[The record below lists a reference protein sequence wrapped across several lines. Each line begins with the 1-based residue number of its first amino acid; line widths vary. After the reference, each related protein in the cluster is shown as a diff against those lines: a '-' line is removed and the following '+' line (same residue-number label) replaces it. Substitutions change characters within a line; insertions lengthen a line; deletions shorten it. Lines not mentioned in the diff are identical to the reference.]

1 MTQPIVVSIPH
12 KLGRDEAVR
21 RLKRGLATAS
31 DSLHVLSIDEEI
43 WSGESMT
50 FRVRALGQAASGK
63 VDVSD
68 DAVRLEVVLPYVLQK
83 FAEMAQKVLRTRG
96 QLLLEKK

>member
-1 MTQPIVVSIPH
+1 MTRPIVVSIPH
-12 KLGRDEAVR
+12 KLGRDEAAR

-31 DSLHVLSIDEEI
+31 DSLHVLTIDEEL
-43 WSGESMT
+43 WSGDSMT

-63 VDVSD
+63 VDVGD
-68 DAVRLEVVLPYVLQK
+68 DVVRLEVVLPYVLQK